1 MRRWGIFWNF
11 WRKWV
16 VAEKICGVKGCWK
29 FLVDVASRIFGWFK
43 EITSC
48 RKVGKGASE
57 IRVGDVVVTE
67 EDIVPRQGGD

>member
-1 MRRWGIFWNF
+1 M
-11 WRKWV
+11 
-16 VAEKICGVKGCWK
+16 
-29 FLVDVASRIFGWFK
+29 VDVASRIFRWFK

-67 EDIVPRQGGD
+67 EDIVPRQGGY

>member
-1 MRRWGIFWNF
+1 MVQKVVESFWLM
-11 WRKWV
+11 WHR
-16 VAEKICGVKGCWK
+16 EYLDG
-29 FLVDVASRIFGWFK
+29 LR